1 MGGSGVLLSVLSEEL
16 TLAKLRLLTG
26 DGALTG
32 NRSHSC
38 LATHFSK
45 GKSFS
50 RTDLNTCEMQ
60 HASPDAL
67 PATCPEVQYF
77 RSASPR
83 VFETF

>member
-1 MGGSGVLLSVLSEEL
+1 MGESGVLLSVLSEEL
-16 TLAKLRLLTG
+16 TLAELRLLAG

-38 LATHFSK
+38 LAARFSK

-67 PATCPEVQYF
+67 PATCPLLAQKFSVSDLPAREF
-77 RSASPR
+77 
-83 VFETF
+83 